1 MARFRLVSLS
11 SFVAFYQ
18 SRSILVGAKAMVL
31 TFLTLL
37 VLVDGGWAQAAPGI
51 VPFSTRA
58 GGNVDSLDL
67 ATGAVALNIPVRT
80 KNGKTSLT
88 FSKFGNTFM
97 STENSGSTWAP
108 SSQFGGSSHR
118 DRRAH
123 GAGARV
129 RLGPSRFSRDPI
141 PLSAEL

>member
-97 STENSGSTWAP
+97 STENSGSTW
-108 SSQFGGSSHR
+108 
-118 DRRAH
+118 DR
-123 GAGARV
+123 
-129 RLGPSRFSRDPI
+129 
-141 PLSAEL
+141 PLSLAVSTPQLSTVFQSVLLFMNLL